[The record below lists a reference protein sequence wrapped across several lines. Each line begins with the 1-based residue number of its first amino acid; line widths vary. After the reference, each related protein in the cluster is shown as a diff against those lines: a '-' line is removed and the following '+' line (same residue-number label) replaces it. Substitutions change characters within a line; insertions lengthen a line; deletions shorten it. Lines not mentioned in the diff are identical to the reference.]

1 MNLQTILGPGEPAP
15 DFDLAGA
22 DGQRYQLSRT
32 LRGGPVLLAFFQL
45 DCQACQ
51 GSFLAW
57 DAATEAY
64 AGDRFQL
71 WGVSLDAPKDAAQ
84 FWEKSGV
91 SFPVLFDD
99 GRSVTT
105 YRLVSTPTH
114 VLVGTDGR
122 VVASHDAFDRAA
134 WNALL
139 ARVAVDLGVPPIELG
154 PEAGDLRPGCTIH
167 Q

>member
-1 MNLQTILGPGEPAP
+1 MNLQAIIGPGEQAP

-22 DGQRYQLSRT
+22 DGEHHALSRA
-32 LRGGPVLLAFFQL
+32 LRDGPVLLTFFQL

-57 DAATEAY
+57 DAAVEAY

-71 WGVSLDAPKDAAQ
+71 WAVSLDAERDAAQ

-99 GRSVTT
+99 GHSVEA
-105 YRLVSTPTH
+105 YRLISTPTH
-114 VLVGTDGR
+114 VLVGMDGR
-122 VVASHDAFDRAA
+122 VIASYDAFDRAA
-134 WNALL
+134 WNAMLEH
-139 ARVAVDLGVPPIELG
+139 VAADLDVAPIALG
-154 PEAGDLRPGCTIH
+154 PEAGDFRPGCTIH

>member
-1 MNLQTILGPGEPAP
+1 MDPQSILGTGERAP
-15 DFDLAGA
+15 DFDLTGA
-22 DGQRYQLSRT
+22 DGERYSLARALQS
-32 LRGGPVLLAFFQL
+32 GPVLLTFFQL

-51 GSFLAW
+51 SSFLTW

-64 AGDRFQL
+64 SGERFQL
-71 WGVSLDAPKDAAQ
+71 WAVSLDPERDAAQ

-99 GRSVTT
+99 GQSVGA

-114 VLVGTDGR
+114 VLVGTDGL
-122 VVASHDAFDRAA
+122 VISSYDAFDRAS
-134 WNALL
+134 WNAMSERIASDLN
-139 ARVAVDLGVPPIELG
+139 VAGIELG
-154 PEAGDLRPGCTIH
+154 PEAGDFRPGCTIH